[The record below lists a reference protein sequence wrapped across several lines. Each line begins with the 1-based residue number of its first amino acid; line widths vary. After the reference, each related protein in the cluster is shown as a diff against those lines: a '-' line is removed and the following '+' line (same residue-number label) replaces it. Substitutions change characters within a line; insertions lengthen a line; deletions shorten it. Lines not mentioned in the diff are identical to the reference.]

1 MIILSVCLS
10 VRPSVCLSYHLSIH
24 PSICLC
30 LSVCLSVHP
39 SVCVCVFVCVSVCPS
54 VCYRLSTCVSVCILL
69 SIRLSVHLSICLSF
83 RSSICLSSCLSVC
96 LSIHLYVP
104 ISAWP
109 PGLAP
114 QAGPTKGCFWGL
126 NFRKVWRKRRSLL
139 PITRTRPRG
148 YLGPKRVIMK
158 EPCKPA
164 QIEVCHRFQAV
175 GCIIPQ
181 RRWMKNKGWPMV
193 DSNLHRFSWLWWT

>member
-10 VRPSVCLSYHLSIH
+10 VCVSVLPSVHPSVHLSVSVCLSVR

-30 LSVCLSVHP
+30 LCVCL
-39 SVCVCVFVCVSVCPS
+39 CVC
-54 VCYRLSTCVSVCILL
+54 
-69 SIRLSVHLSICLSF
+69 LSICLLPF
-83 RSSICLSSCLSVC
+83 VYLCVCLHPSVRPSVCPSVC

-164 QIEVCHRFQAV
+164 QIEVCHRFQAI

-181 RRWMKNKGWPMV
+181 RRWIKDKGWEIGTWWIRTCIDFRGYGRPMY
-193 DSNLHRFSWLWWT
+193 